1 MRNLR
6 EVDRDRISKR
16 YPRHKRNCRY
26 RRNPYVLA
34 LFNPRKRSAEE
45 QKYRKKIRIKRTG
58 IRNCE
63 ICGEKLSQYDPLIS
77 FPTMCAEC
85 AKERHVRATG
95 RKNPLFRRRRIKR
108 EDRKGIPNGRVIDRL
123 MMGVQRSVE
132 PRENPTRKFEDECFL
147 DPRNRKHFVC
157 DKKTGRYSCDA
168 LRREYIATRGTDLA
182 EKAHYIAKRLGCNWA
197 IAKQN
202 PNMKERTGEE
212 IREEPDTLTRA
223 EELSLK
229 RQ

>member
-26 RRNPYVLA
+26 RKNPYVLA

-202 PNMKERTGEE
+202 PKKKQGASDE
-212 IREEPDTLTRA
+212 
-223 EELSLK
+223 
-229 RQ
+229 